1 MALTETAVERGKSR
15 LCQRQRRVSLAG
27 TANEAQ
33 MQDNMD
39 NMPVSAMK
47 EKGWG
52 QATRKDVVNLVQSFH
67 AALLSFSADVERDI
81 GLWFDR

>member
-1 MALTETAVERGKSR
+1 MSLGKAVVETRESK
-15 LCQRQRRVSLAG
+15 LRQRRVSLAG
-27 TANEAQ
+27 SANKKK

-52 QATRKDVVNLVQSFH
+52 QATREDVVDLVESFH
-67 AALLSFSADVERDI
+67 AANLKCSADVERDI
-81 GLWFDR
+81 GLWFQR